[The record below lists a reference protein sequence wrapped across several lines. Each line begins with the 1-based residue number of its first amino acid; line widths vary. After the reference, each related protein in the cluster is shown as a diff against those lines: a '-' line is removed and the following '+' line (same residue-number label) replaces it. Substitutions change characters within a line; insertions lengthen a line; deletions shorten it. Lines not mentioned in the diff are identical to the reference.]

1 MKIVKVTLLMTSG
14 DSDLDLAPSESA
26 IDDSEERRP
35 PWFTVPIRLVQNVF
49 RKDEN
54 PKLLAPT
61 TSLMDMQCYQPKGF
75 VGLTMR
81 VLRRRFFNLWSR
93 SPSSW
98 TEAVSQADP
107 ALPGTFVS
115 RKRNRLPAATQSDL
129 KPKGKTQRIKDA
141 VQSILSSASVPV
153 RIVKSKIWIEDPL
166 TLYSGDI
173 FSNSDRYSIQMSQS
187 EQLGI
192 FGRRVRSAEKGKLC

>member
-1 MKIVKVTLLMTSG
+1 MTLLMTSS

-26 IDDSEERRP
+26 VDDSEERTP
-35 PWFTVPIRLVQNVF
+35 PWFTAPIRLFQNVF

-54 PKLLAPT
+54 PKLLAPSV
-61 TSLMDMQCYQPKGF
+61 SLMDMRGYQPKGF

-81 VLRRRFFNLWSR
+81 VLRRRFFNLWAK

-98 TEAVSQADP
+98 TEAVSQVDP

-115 RKRNRLPAATQSDL
+115 RKRNRLPAATQSDM

-141 VQSILSSASVPV
+141 AQSILSSVSWPV
-153 RIVKSKIWIEDPL
+153 RVVKSKIWIEDPL

-192 FGRRVRSAEKGKLC
+192 FGRRVRSGEKGKLS